1 MFITFIFLA
10 NILLLVQPAASYLYG
25 GTSNDEIRLM
35 NECSYLPHIEER
47 LGQDDYFTLLD
58 QCTCTKSRRKMINL
72 HKKPQ
77 EDDKSVTIFVIN
89 NNARMLHITAM
100 KNVKT

>member
-58 QCTCTKSRRKMINL
+58 QCVQERLAQNAAGRR
-72 HKKPQ
+72 
-77 EDDKSVTIFVIN
+77 
-89 NNARMLHITAM
+89 
-100 KNVKT
+100 